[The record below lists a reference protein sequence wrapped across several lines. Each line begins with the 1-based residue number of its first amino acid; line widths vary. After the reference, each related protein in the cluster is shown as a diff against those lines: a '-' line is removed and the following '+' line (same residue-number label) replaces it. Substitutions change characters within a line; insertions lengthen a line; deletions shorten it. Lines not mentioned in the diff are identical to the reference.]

1 MLPQDMVVATLGAT
15 CGDDLRWW
23 RVVPLDFRGSGGV
36 GRGWELGRVRDR
48 VEEAE
53 DAGADI
59 VHGADEGDA
68 AVGDHGGEAWG
79 GVADEEHGAAD
90 IFFCDEVG
98 EGGFG
103 E

>member
-1 MLPQDMVVATLGAT
+1 M
-15 CGDDLRWW
+15 
-23 RVVPLDFRGSGGV
+23 PLDFRGSGGG
-36 GRGWELGRVRDR
+36 GRERERGGVRDW

-79 GVADEEHGAAD
+79 GVADEGHGAAD